1 MFITLK
7 YTHYILQ
14 SQPPDSEK
22 GPYNTSK
29 NIVVVRELHVPIKF
43 HLHHGDSGEEYLE
56 EFNYAVY

>member
-14 SQPPDSEK
+14 SQPPDLEK

-29 NIVVVRELHVPIKF
+29 NIAVVRELHVPIKI
-43 HLHHGDSGEEYLE
+43 HLPSRDSGEEYLE
-56 EFNYAVY
+56 